1 MSLFLQIRSE
11 VYQTLSGKGLEI
23 GAFEHPAELPNS
35 CEVKYFDRISTE
47 DARTLFPEVDFT
59 SLNPI
64 DYTGDLDRDGLAQF
78 QSDSF
83 DFVIINHVLE
93 HVLNP
98 IHAIRE
104 CFILKNNG
112 SLLISIPDKRF
123 TFDRDRKL
131 TDWENSLIISKQS
144 KRS

>member
-1 MSLFLQIRSE
+1 MKSAHS
-11 VYQTLSGKGLEI
+11 
-23 GAFEHPAELPNS
+23 EHPAELPNS

-83 DFVIINHVLE
+83 DFRNYKSCLGACFKA
-93 HVLNP
+93 

-104 CFILKNNG
+104 CFRILKNNG
-112 SLLISIPDKRF
+112 SLVI
-123 TFDRDRKL
+123 L
-131 TDWENSLIISKQS
+131 T
-144 KRS
+144 